1 MKVYNKYRKIIELIV
16 VFAIITIITLALKYY
31 LRPILYMMIVFFVC
45 NPLYKLLMQVGL
57 PRKLVS
63 VLLIIFINISFIL
76 LIIVIGNNLYNFL
89 QSIYNDF
96 DYIEGFINKIIVYF
110 KKNSNISLV
119 SKVYEFINS
128 TSVKNSAINTGSQV
142 FAYFIGNILAFFLL
156 IDKEEIYDAVV
167 RIIPEDL
174 LTEII
179 IKSRFIRKMA
189 IIEVELVTLSTI
201 ETILGFFILGVKN
214 PITLGIFSGIFD
226 ILPYVGRGIVFI
238 PIIIYN
244 IIVKNYFRVFGLI
257 CLYALVQISR
267 EILEAKLLSNKFNI
281 HPLLILI
288 SVYIG
293 MKLFGM
299 IGIFVGPIYGILAKE
314 IVYNNSDI

>member
-16 VFAIITIITLALKYY
+16 VFAVITIITFTLKYY

-45 NPLYKLLMQVGL
+45 NPLYKLLMRVGL
-57 PRKLVS
+57 PRKLIS
-63 VLLIIFINISFIL
+63 VLLIIFINILLIL

-96 DYIEGFINKIIVYF
+96 DYIEEAINKIIVYF

-119 SKVYEFINS
+119 NKIYEFINS

-156 IDKEEIYDAVV
+156 IDKEEIYDAIV

-189 IIEVELVTLSTI
+189 IIEMELVTLSTI

-214 PITLGIFSGIFD
+214 PVTLGLFSGIFD